1 VPLLEPIMRVL
12 ARFARRGAIFVVGV
26 ALLVAGAAMMV
37 LPGPGIAT
45 VLLGLIVLAKEFSWA
60 RRALDWARQR
70 ALELKQQAQARMPG
84 TATRPRPD
92 PPPGRNR
99 PDQAA

>member
-12 ARFARRGAIFVVGV
+12 ARFARRGAIFIVGV
-26 ALLVAGAAMMV
+26 VLLAAGAAMMV

-60 RRALDWARQR
+60 RRALAWVRHR
-70 ALELKQQAQARMPG
+70 AVELKQQAQARMPG
-84 TATRPRPD
+84 TTPRPSTD

>member
-1 VPLLEPIMRVL
+1 VPLLEPMMRVL

-45 VLLGLIVLAKEFSWA
+45 VLLGLIVLAREFSWA
-60 RRALDWARQR
+60 KRALAWVRSR
-70 ALELKQQAQARMPG
+70 AVDLKNQAQARMPS
-84 TATRPRPD
+84 TPRRPPTD
-92 PPPGRNR
+92 PSGRDR

>member
-1 VPLLEPIMRVL
+1 MRVL

-45 VLLGLIVLAKEFSWA
+45 VLLGLIVLAREFSWA
-60 RRALDWARQR
+60 KRALAWVRSR
-70 ALELKQQAQARMPG
+70 AVDLKNQAQARMPS
-84 TATRPRPD
+84 TPRRPPTD
-92 PPPGRNR
+92 PSGRDR

>member
-1 VPLLEPIMRVL
+1 MMRVL

-45 VLLGLIVLAKEFSWA
+45 VLLGLIVLAREFSWA
-60 RRALDWARQR
+60 KRALAWVRSR
-70 ALELKQQAQARMPG
+70 AVDLKNQAQARMPS
-84 TATRPRPD
+84 TPRRPPTD
-92 PPPGRNR
+92 PSGRDR